1 MKSEIYKIG
10 FTSLPY
16 PATKV
21 ALLVGLCLRIISAG
35 EAAETVIS
43 TANSSVIAA
52 YTLVTTSTESPS
64 RLITRAIV
72 PSGIGCPSLKVKI
85 GSAYKHI
92 GMAERAAPANTFSA
106 FSNLAVC
113 EAPIP
118 KGALSAQIGDQA
130 IPSRMPSIVSR
141 LGVFGDTGCRMKKTL
156 DQLCDTPSEWP
167 LSKIANSLVQKKP
180 QLVLFMGDFF
190 YREFI
195 CDPAK
200 ILTCGT
206 SPAPL
211 DINFEYNSVTNPF
224 PKYVFSD
231 SDYSWAAD
239 VFIPMKPI
247 LSSTPI
253 VVVRGNHESCQ
264 RGGNGFF
271 KFFDPHFG
279 NDQLCAPQPKT
290 DTSGVQVVVNG
301 HLQWKTADALLTDSW
316 STSLKVGPSRYLRL
330 SIVDSAYGFDYEVD
344 PVLYPALR
352 SQYERAAELASPANR
367 VSGKVAESW
376 LMVHQPLFGVDCAP
390 DTINIGGDNLF
401 GDQCKWVSE
410 TQTAA
415 ASGLLSN
422 FNLVLSS
429 HIHLAQAVQIPGQ
442 PGQLVI
448 GNGGSKLQEVGVSY
462 PSSLQYGP
470 LQYPDGKPVAGLPAG
485 VSPYPSPTSI
495 WTERRFGYAIARPE
509 RAAGAWSWSH
519 YTPDGDVFAECS
531 QSGSTIQC
539 HSFANP

>member
-1 MKSEIYKIG
+1 MKPEPRSIDLKN
-10 FTSLPY
+10 LPHF
-16 PATKV
+16 ATKI
-21 ALLVGLCLRIISAG
+21 ALLAGTCLHFISAAD
-35 EAAETVIS
+35 AADTIVS
-43 TANSSVIAA
+43 TANSGVIAA
-52 YTLVTTSTESPS
+52 YTLVTTSAESPS
-64 RLITRAIV
+64 TLITRAIV

-92 GMAERAAPANTFSA
+92 GMTERATPANTFSA
-106 FSNLAVC
+106 FSNLSVC
-113 EAPIP
+113 EAVMP
-118 KGALSAQIGDQA
+118 KGALSAQVGDQTV
-130 IPSRMPSIVSR
+130 PSRMPSIVTR

-156 DQLCDTPSEWP
+156 DQVCDAPSEWP
-167 LSKIANSLVQKKP
+167 LSKIANSLVQQKP
-180 QLVLFMGDFF
+180 QLLLFMGDFF

-195 CDPAK
+195 CDQTK
-200 ILTCGT
+200 TLTCGT

-231 SDYSWAAD
+231 SDYAWAAD

-247 LSSTPI
+247 LSSVPI

-264 RGGNGFF
+264 RGGNGYF

-279 NDQLCAPQPKT
+279 NEQLCAPEPKT
-290 DTSGVQVVVNG
+290 DASGAQIVVNG
-301 HLQWKTADALLTDSW
+301 HPQWKTAGSLLTDSW
-316 STSLKVGPSRYLRL
+316 STSFKVGASRYLRL
-330 SIVDSAYGFDYEVD
+330 SIVDSAYGFDFEVD

-352 SQYERAAELASPANR
+352 SQYQRAAELADPTIR
-367 VSGKVAESW
+367 VKGRVPESW
-376 LMVHQPLFGVDCAP
+376 LMVHQPIFGVDCAP
-390 DTINIGGDNLF
+390 DTIGIGGNNLF

-415 ASGLLSN
+415 AYGLLSN

-429 HIHLAQAVQIPGQ
+429 HIHLAQSVQIPGQ

-448 GNGGSKLQEVGVSY
+448 GDGGSKLQEIGVPY

-485 VSPYPSPTSI
+485 VSPYPTPTSI
-495 WTERRFGYAIARPE
+495 WTDRRFGFAIAKPKRMNGE
-509 RAAGAWSWSH
+509 WSWVH
-519 YTPDGDVFAECS
+519 YTPDGDIFAECS
-531 QSGSTIQC
+531 QAGTTIQC
-539 HSFANP
+539 QSLAN